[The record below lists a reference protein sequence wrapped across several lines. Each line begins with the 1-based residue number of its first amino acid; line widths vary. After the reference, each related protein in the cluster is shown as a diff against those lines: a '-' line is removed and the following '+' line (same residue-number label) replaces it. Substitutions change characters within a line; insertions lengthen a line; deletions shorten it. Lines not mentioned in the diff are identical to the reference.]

1 MSEEQKKTDD
11 KKVDDPVAIFIL
23 EELHGAETPVSPDA
37 LARAYY
43 KPRAKKDERP
53 DTWRKYL
60 PAVRQQ
66 ALHLAR
72 TGRINIIRKGE
83 VADPKAPIK
92 GLFKLVIAKG

>member
-1 MSEEQKKTDD
+1 MSDEKKKTDD
-11 KKVDDPVAIFIL
+11 PIAIFIL
-23 EELHGAETPVSPDA
+23 GELYGAENAVSPDA

-43 KPRAKKDERP
+43 KPRAKKEDRP
-53 DTWRKYL
+53 DAWRKYL

-83 VADPKAPIK
+83 VADPNAPIK
-92 GLFKLVIAKG
+92 GLFKLVIV